1 MNGSHKLTTRTLFAL
16 CAAMV
21 MTGGPPAALARVTAA
36 VVSGARRESPGSD
49 VFVTPREAL
58 LREKP
63 SPDGRVLGKLSGGT
77 RLALVESG
85 DAYLKVQA
93 SGGAAGYLS
102 REVAVVFPPDGDAT
116 CDLVTVG
123 RTFSHNDANRRLAAT
138 LLLRASERLRAEGRP
153 DAAVEVLL
161 GETVEGVVKAGPPFP
176 AGLEILQRESPSG
189 PRAVYSGAGF
199 RRGLEGLSKEV
210 SQEHAQGAGPCG
222 LLLSAASTR
231 ERASLGILRVQYPE
245 TSTTLHALW
254 QEGAGWLALAESAE
268 DPIVLRSASERLG
281 VASLSL
287 ARYLLATGKSDEIAK
302 LEERVRGVGDRL
314 TKTLNGG
321 TDAKKL
327 LARAAILRAMR
338 GNGTVFYP
346 QEARVQIGPKER
358 VVRIDGKLSA
368 LTLTVETRVGAT
380 HDVQPRLKAVPI
392 LPVPGSLKI
401 SPDGKSAVWIEV
413 ASPTSLVP
421 VVASI
426 ERDEPAREVA
436 FLASGRPLR
445 DRALLHVVSSISG
458 FSMDGQRLGVSI
470 DAWNETP
477 GPAPRYS
484 VVSLATGELL
494 FETSKDMRA
503 YKRLL
508 Q

>member
-1 MNGSHKLTTRTLFAL
+1 MNTSRRLLTRVLFAISAPL
-16 CAAMV
+16 V
-21 MTGGPPAALARVTAA
+21 MTGGPPAALAKVTAS
-36 VVSGARRESPGSD
+36 VVSAARREPPGSD

-63 SPDGRVLGKLSGGT
+63 SPEGRILGKLSAGT
-77 RLALVESG
+77 RLTLVESG
-85 DAYLKVQA
+85 DTYLKVEA
-93 SGGAAGYLS
+93 SGVPAGFLA

-123 RTFSHNDANRRLAAT
+123 RTFSRNDANRRLAAT

-153 DAAVEVLL
+153 NAGVEVLL
-161 GETVEGVVKAGPPFP
+161 GETVEGVVKAGSPFP
-176 AGLEILQRESPSG
+176 AGLEILQKESPSG
-189 PRAVYSGAGF
+189 LRAVYSGAAY
-199 RRGLEGLSKEV
+199 RRALEGLSKEV
-210 SQEHAQGAGPCG
+210 SREHPEAAGSCG
-222 LLLSAASTR
+222 LSLTVASIR
-231 ERASLGILRVQYPE
+231 ERASLGALRAQYPE
-245 TSTTLHALW
+245 TSTTLHGLW
-254 QEGAGWLALAESAE
+254 QESAGWLALAESAE
-268 DPIVLRSASERLG
+268 DPIVLCSVSDRLG

-287 ARYLLATGKSDEIAK
+287 ARYLLATGKSDEIAR
-302 LEERVRGVGDRL
+302 LEERVRGVGGRL
-314 TKTLNGG
+314 TKILNGG
-321 TDAKKL
+321 TDGKKL

-338 GNGTVFYP
+338 GDGTACFP

-368 LTLTVETRVGAT
+368 LTLTAETRVGAT
-380 HDVQPRLKAVPI
+380 HEVQPRSKALPI
-392 LPVPGSLKI
+392 LPVPGSLKV

-413 ASPTSLVP
+413 AGPMSLVP
-421 VVASI
+421 VVASL

-445 DRALLHVVSSISG
+445 DRALVHIVTSISG

-477 GPAPRYS
+477 GPSPRYS
-484 VVSLATGELL
+484 VVSVATGELL

>member
-1 MNGSHKLTTRTLFAL
+1 MNVSCRLRTRFLFAL
-16 CAAMV
+16 CAALV

-36 VVSGARRESPGSD
+36 IVSASRREPPGSD

-63 SPDGRVLGKLSGGT
+63 SPEGRVLGKLSAGT
-77 RLALVESG
+77 HLTLVESG
-85 DAYLKVQA
+85 DVYLKVEA
-93 SGGAAGYLS
+93 SGVPAGFLA
-102 REVAVVFPPDGDAT
+102 REVAVVFPPDRDAT
-116 CDLVTVG
+116 CDLITVG
-123 RTFSHNDANRRLAAT
+123 RTFSRNDANRRLAAT

-153 DAAVEVLL
+153 DAGVEVLL
-161 GETVEGVVKAGPPFP
+161 GETVEGVVKAGQPFP
-176 AGLEILQRESPSG
+176 AGLEILQKEGPSG
-189 PRAVYSGAGF
+189 LRAVYSGAAF
-199 RRGLEGLSKEV
+199 RRALEGLSKEV
-210 SQEHAQGAGPCG
+210 SRVHPEVAGPCG
-222 LLLSAASTR
+222 LSMTVASIR
-231 ERASLGILRVQYPE
+231 ERASLGMLRAQYPE

-254 QEGAGWLALAESAE
+254 QESAGWLALAESAE

-287 ARYLLATGKSDEIAK
+287 ARYLLASGKSDEMTK
-302 LEERVRGVGDRL
+302 LEERVRSVGGRL
-314 TKTLNGG
+314 SKISNSG

-338 GNGTVFYP
+338 GDGTACFP

-358 VVRIDGKLSA
+358 LVRIDGKLSA

-380 HDVQPRLKAVPI
+380 REVQPRPKAIPI
-392 LPVPGSLKI
+392 LPVPGSLKV

-413 ASPTSLVP
+413 AGPMSLVP
-421 VVASI
+421 VVASL
-426 ERDEPAREVA
+426 EKDEPAREIA

-445 DRALLHVVSSISG
+445 DRALVHIVSSVSG

-477 GPAPRYS
+477 GPSPRYS
-484 VVSLATGELL
+484 VVSVATGELL